1 MQENDVASEDDLK
14 DQGLGHLL
22 QQKSVNQ
29 IVNLILQD
37 WHCRLLD
44 EYITERDDYVDQF
57 QWVAVEESEKL
68 KGVSITMPVLNLVHL
83 DHENMQQV
91 IPFGDERWDEI

>member
-1 MQENDVASEDDLK
+1 MASEDDLK

-44 EYITERDDYVDQF
+44 EYITERDDYVD
-57 QWVAVEESEKL
+57 
-68 KGVSITMPVLNLVHL
+68 
-83 DHENMQQV
+83 
-91 IPFGDERWDEI
+91 